1 MEQHKTSLWV
11 WAGPVLAMVVGW
23 LMWQSGQPQN
33 STIAAAITAWCV
45 LWWLTEAVP
54 IAVTSLLPIAIFPL
68 LNVLSPQ
75 QVAQAYGSPLVLL
88 MLGGCLLSV
97 AMSSTGAHRRV
108 AMLMVK
114 AVGAK
119 HPRHLVWGFMLAAA
133 FLSMWISNTA
143 TALVLLPIAVA
154 AVQDSNDKAFVTALF
169 LGIAYACSI
178 GGMATPIG
186 TPPNLVFMQVYQQQT
201 GTEVGFLQWMS
212 WSMPVVLVL
221 FPLAAWLLTRRLSGH
236 IAAPD
241 ISLGPWRSEERRVLW
256 VFAITALAWMT
267 RTDPWGGWKTWFDLP
282 WANDASVALLAVVLL
297 FSLPKA
303 RGTSER
309 LLSWQATRDVPWGV
323 MLLFAG
329 GLSIATAFK
338 ETGLSQ
344 MVAEQLAAG
353 TSLPPV
359 LMVLLV
365 CLMVTFLTEVTSNT
379 ASASL
384 LLPILAAAAVV
395 AGIAPIGLMLPAVLS
410 ASCAFMLPI
419 ATPPNAVVFSSGY
432 FTAADMAKVGWR
444 LNILGAIVIT
454 AVMTI
459 MGVV

>member
-1 MEQHKTSLWV
+1 MGQAKTSLWV
-11 WAGPVLAMVVGW
+11 LAGPVLAVLTGLLVA
-23 LMWQSGQPQN
+23 QSGQPQN
-33 STIAAAITAWCV
+33 SAIAAAITAWCV

-54 IAVTSLLPIAIFPL
+54 IPVTSLLPIAAFPL

-97 AMSSTGAHRRV
+97 AMTSTGAHRRV
-108 AMLMVK
+108 ALLMVK
-114 AVGAK
+114 MVGAE

-154 AVQDSNDKAFVTALF
+154 AVQDSGDEGLATALF

-201 GTEVGFLQWMS
+201 GTEVGFLQWMM
-212 WSMPVVLVL
+212 WAMPAVIVLL
-221 FPLAAWLLTRRLSGH
+221 PLAAWMLTRHLKGT
-236 IAAPD
+236 IDAPD
-241 ISLGPWRSEERRVLW
+241 IQLGPWRSEERRVLW
-256 VFAITALAWMT
+256 VFGFTALAWMT
-267 RTDPWGGWKTWFDLP
+267 RTDPWGGWKSWFDLP
-282 WANDASVALLAVVLL
+282 WANDASVALIAVVLL
-297 FSLPKA
+297 FALPKA
-303 RGTSER
+303 KGESER

-344 MVAEQLAAG
+344 LVAEQLASA
-353 TSLPPV
+353 TALPPL

-365 CLMVTFLTEVTSNT
+365 CLLVTFLTEVTSNT

-395 AGIAPIGLMLPAVLS
+395 ADIAPLALMLPAVLS

-432 FTAADMAKVGWR
+432 ISAADMAKVGWR
-444 LNILGAIVIT
+444 LNVLGAIVIT

-459 MGVV
+459 IGVV

>member
-1 MEQHKTSLWV
+1 MGQAKTSLWV
-11 WAGPVLAMVVGW
+11 LAGPVLAVLTGLLVA
-23 LMWQSGQPQN
+23 QSGQPQN
-33 STIAAAITAWCV
+33 SAIAAAITAWCV

-54 IAVTSLLPIAIFPL
+54 IPVTSLLPIAAFPL
-68 LNVLSPQ
+68 FNVLSPQ

-97 AMSSTGAHRRV
+97 AMTSTGAHRRV
-108 AMLMVK
+108 ALLMVK
-114 AVGAK
+114 MVGAE

-143 TALVLLPIAVA
+143 AALVLLPIAVA
-154 AVQDSNDKAFVTALF
+154 AVQDSGDEGLATALF

-201 GTEVGFLQWMS
+201 GTEVGFLQWMM
-212 WSMPVVLVL
+212 WAMPAVIVLL
-221 FPLAAWLLTRRLSGH
+221 PLAAWMLTRHLKGT
-236 IAAPD
+236 IDAPD
-241 ISLGPWRSEERRVLW
+241 IQLGPWLSEERRVLW
-256 VFAITALAWMT
+256 VFGFTALAWMT
-267 RTDPWGGWKTWFDLP
+267 RTDPWGGWKSWFDLP
-282 WANDASVALLAVVLL
+282 WANDASVALIAVVLL
-297 FSLPKA
+297 FALPKA
-303 RGTSER
+303 KGESER

-344 MVAEQLAAG
+344 LVAEQLASA
-353 TSLPPV
+353 TALPPL

-365 CLMVTFLTEVTSNT
+365 CLLVTFLTEVTSNT

-395 AGIAPIGLMLPAVLS
+395 ADIAPLALMLPAVLS

-432 FTAADMAKVGWR
+432 ISAADMAKVGWR
-444 LNILGAIVIT
+444 LNVLGAIVIT

-459 MGVV
+459 IGVV

>member
-1 MEQHKTSLWV
+1 MGQAKTSLWV
-11 WAGPVLAMVVGW
+11 LAGPLLAVLTGLLVM
-23 LMWQSGQPQN
+23 QSGQPQN
-33 STIAAAITAWCV
+33 SAVATGITACCV
-45 LWWLTEAVP
+45 LCRMTEGEAIP
-54 IAVTSLLPIAIFPL
+54 VTSLLPIAAFPL

-97 AMSSTGAHRRV
+97 AMTSTGAHRRV
-108 AMLMVK
+108 ALLMVK
-114 AVGAK
+114 MVGAE

-154 AVQDSNDKAFVTALF
+154 AVQDSGDEGLATALF

-201 GTEVGFLQWMS
+201 GTEVGFLQWMM
-212 WSMPVVLVL
+212 WAMPAVIVLL
-221 FPLAAWLLTRRLSGH
+221 PLAAWILTRHLKGS
-236 IAAPD
+236 IDTPD
-241 ISLGPWRSEERRVLW
+241 IQLGPWRSEERRVLW
-256 VFAITALAWMT
+256 VFGFTALAWMT
-267 RTDPWGGWKTWFDLP
+267 RTDPWGGWKSWFDLP
-282 WANDASVALLAVVLL
+282 WANDASVALIAVVLL
-297 FSLPKA
+297 FALPKA
-303 RGTSER
+303 KGESER

-344 MVAEQLAAG
+344 LVAEQLATA
-353 TSLPPV
+353 TALPPL

-365 CLMVTFLTEVTSNT
+365 CLLVTFLTEVTSNT

-395 AGIAPIGLMLPAVLS
+395 ADIAPLALMLPAVLS

-432 FTAADMAKVGWR
+432 ISAADMAKVGWR
-444 LNILGAIVIT
+444 LNVLGAIVIT

-459 MGVV
+459 IGVV

>member
-1 MEQHKTSLWV
+1 MGQAKTSLWV
-11 WAGPVLAMVVGW
+11 LAGPVLAVLTGLLVA
-23 LMWQSGQPQN
+23 QSGQPQN
-33 STIAAAITAWCV
+33 SAIAAAITAWCV

-54 IAVTSLLPIAIFPL
+54 IPITSLLPIAAFPL

-97 AMSSTGAHRRV
+97 AMTSTGAHRRV
-108 AMLMVK
+108 ALLMVK
-114 AVGAK
+114 MVGAE

-154 AVQDSNDKAFVTALF
+154 AVQDSGDEGLATALF

-201 GTEVGFLQWMS
+201 GTEVGFLQWMM
-212 WSMPVVLVL
+212 WAMPAVIVLL
-221 FPLAAWLLTRRLSGH
+221 PLAAWMLTRHLKGT
-236 IAAPD
+236 IDAPD
-241 ISLGPWRSEERRVLW
+241 IQLGPWRSEERRVLW
-256 VFAITALAWMT
+256 VFGFTALAWMT
-267 RTDPWGGWKTWFDLP
+267 RTDPWGGWKSWFDLP
-282 WANDASVALLAVVLL
+282 WANDASVALIAVVLL
-297 FSLPKA
+297 FALPKA
-303 RGTSER
+303 KGESER

-344 MVAEQLAAG
+344 LVAEQLASA
-353 TSLPPV
+353 TALPPL

-365 CLMVTFLTEVTSNT
+365 CLLVTFLTEVTSNT

-395 AGIAPIGLMLPAVLS
+395 ADIAPLALMLPAVLS

-432 FTAADMAKVGWR
+432 ISAADMAKVGWR
-444 LNILGAIVIT
+444 LNVLGAIVIT

-459 MGVV
+459 IGVV